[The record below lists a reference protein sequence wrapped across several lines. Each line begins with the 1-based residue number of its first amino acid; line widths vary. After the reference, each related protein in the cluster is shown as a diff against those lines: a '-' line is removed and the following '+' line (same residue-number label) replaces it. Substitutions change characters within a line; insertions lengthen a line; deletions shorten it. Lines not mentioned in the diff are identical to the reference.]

1 MLHHIS
7 LPVRDLVAAGVFYD
21 AVLAPL
27 GYRRVGQSDGFIG
40 YGIEDGKDKFALK
53 PASDVQVPGRGFHL
67 AFAGQSDEQ
76 IDAFYRAAMTHG
88 ARDNG
93 PAGLRPDYGPHYY
106 AAFVFDLDGYLIE
119 AVCTGSV

>member
-7 LPVRDLVAAGVFYD
+7 LPVRNLVEAGTFYD

-27 GYRRVGQSDGFIG
+27 GYRRVGQSEDFIG
-40 YGIEDGKDKFALK
+40 YGVEDGKDKFALK
-53 PASDVQVPGRGFHL
+53 SASEIQVPGPGFHL
-67 AFAGQSDEQ
+67 AFAAQTYAQ
-76 IDAFYRAAMTHG
+76 VDAFYRVAMTQG

-119 AVCTGSV
+119 AVCTEAV